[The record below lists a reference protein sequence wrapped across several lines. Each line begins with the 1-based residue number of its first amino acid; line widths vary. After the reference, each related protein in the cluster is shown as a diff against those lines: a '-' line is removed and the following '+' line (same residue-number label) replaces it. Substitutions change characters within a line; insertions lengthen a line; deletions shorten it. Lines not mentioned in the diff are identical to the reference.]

1 MLDGLM
7 DPIYLDSNATTRPAP
22 EVVRAMAD
30 MLEHDWANPSSAHRL
45 GQRARAKLD
54 EAREQVA
61 TLINCAPSELF
72 FTGCGTEAINTAIRG
87 LLLARQPRRRIV
99 TSQVEHSATREM
111 CQQLAR
117 DGYEIVELGVNDQ
130 GEIDLMHF
138 MDIVDD
144 QCALVTLMWANN
156 ETGVIWPVEGM
167 AEYCRKQK
175 VPIHVDATQA
185 VGKIP
190 VDVAK
195 AQVDCAS
202 FAAHKFHGPK
212 GVGALY
218 TRKGVRLRPWL
229 IGGPQERGRRGGTE
243 NTAGIVGMGAAA
255 KVASDSLAQM
265 PRVKQLRD
273 GFESRLLSTI
283 PQTAINGGLTA
294 RLPNT
299 SNVGFAA
306 LSAEAILLS
315 LSEKGVCA
323 SAGAACSSG
332 SLEPS
337 HVLKA
342 MNVNHRYA
350 HGAIRFSLSRYTTQE
365 EVDHTLA
372 VLGPI
377 IQKLRSVMPV

>member
-1 MLDGLM
+1 M
-7 DPIYLDSNATTRPAP
+7 DMIYLDSNATTRPAP

-61 TLINCAPSELF
+61 SLVHCAPGELF

-87 LLLARQPRRRIV
+87 LLLARTPRRRIV
-99 TSQVEHSATREM
+99 TSTVEHSATREL

-117 DGYEIVELGVNDQ
+117 DGYEIVEIGVDEQ
-130 GEIDLMHF
+130 GELDLVHF
-138 MDIVDD
+138 QDIVDD
-144 QCALVTLMWANN
+144 QCALVSLMWANN
-156 ETGVIWPVEGM
+156 ETGVVWPVETLS
-167 AEYCRKQK
+167 AHCRSKK
-175 VPIHVDATQA
+175 VPLHMDATQA

-190 VDVAK
+190 VDVTSLGIDA
-195 AQVDCAS
+195 AS
-202 FAAHKFHGPK
+202 FAGHKFHGPK
-212 GVGALY
+212 GVGALF
-218 TRKGVRLRPWL
+218 TRKGIRLKPWL

-255 KVASDSLAQM
+255 KVAQATLQQM
-265 PRVKQLRD
+265 VKVETMRD
-273 GFESRLLSTI
+273 DFEERLLRNVPDTQI
-283 PQTAINGGLTA
+283 HAGRAT

-315 LSEKGVCA
+315 LSEKGICA

-332 SLEPS
+332 SLEAS
-337 HVLKA
+337 HVLQA
-342 MNVNHRYA
+342 MRVDHRHA
-350 HGAIRFSLSRYTTQE
+350 HGAIRFSLSRYTTQDE
-365 EVDHTLA
+365 LEHTLSTLPA
-372 VLGPI
+372 I
-377 IQKLRSVMPV
+377 IGKLRQVMPV